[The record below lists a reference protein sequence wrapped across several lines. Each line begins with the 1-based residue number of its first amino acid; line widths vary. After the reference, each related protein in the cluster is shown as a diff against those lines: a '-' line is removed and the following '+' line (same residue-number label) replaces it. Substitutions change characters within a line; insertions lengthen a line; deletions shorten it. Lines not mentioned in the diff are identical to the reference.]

1 VNLPV
6 LFLPG
11 SLCDERVFADQLR
24 DIDHPCTVADLTL
37 DDSITAMATRAL
49 CEAPPQFAV
58 VGLSLGAII
67 AAEIA
72 HIAPE
77 RVAGMA
83 LIDFNLDAP
92 DDQQNRTRRRWAD
105 DVRAG
110 HFARVV
116 DEIAPDMTIS
126 PEAHG
131 PLIADMARTV
141 GPEGFLKQ
149 NEALLDRHDR
159 RPIVSSFQRPLLI
172 ACGRHD
178 QPCPPRL
185 HADLAA
191 RVPHAALVVA
201 ERAGHLSTIDQ
212 PARLTSA
219 IESWLQMCNNHK
231 PTRGNCYEY
240 NKV

>member
-1 VNLPV
+1 MLYR
-6 LFLPG
+6 
-11 SLCDERVFADQLR
+11 SDSFA
-24 DIDHPCTVADLTL
+24 
-37 DDSITAMATRAL
+37 SMATRVL
-49 CEAPPQFAV
+49 SEAPERFAV
-58 VGLSLGAII
+58 VGLSMGCIV

-72 HIAPE
+72 HLAPE
-77 RVAGMA
+77 RLLGMA

-105 DVRAG
+105 DVRGG
-110 HFARVV
+110 HFDRVV
-116 DEIAPDMTIS
+116 DEIAPTVTIS

-178 QPCPPRL
+178 QLCPPRL

-191 RVPHAALVVA
+191 RVPHATLVVA
-201 ERAGHLSTIDQ
+201 ERARHLSTIDQ

-219 IESWLQMCNNHK
+219 IESWLQMCKNHQ
-231 PTRGNCYEY
+231 PRRVNCYES
-240 NKV
+240 NKA

>member
-1 VNLPV
+1 VTTPV
-6 LFLPG
+6 FFLPG

-24 DIDHPCTVADLTL
+24 EIDQPSQVADLTL
-37 DDSITAMATRAL
+37 DDSFAAMATRVL
-49 CEAPPQFAV
+49 SEAPERFAV
-58 VGLSLGAII
+58 VGISMGCIV

-72 HIAPE
+72 HLAPE
-77 RVAGMA
+77 RLLGMA

-92 DDQQNRTRRRWAD
+92 DEIQNRTRRRWAS

-110 HFARVV
+110 HFVRVV
-116 DEIAPDMTIS
+116 EEIGPAMTIS

-131 PLIADMARTV
+131 PLIVDMAMAV
-141 GPEGFLKQ
+141 GPAGFLKQ
-149 NEALLDRHDR
+149 NDALRDRHDR

-172 ACGRHD
+172 ACGRRD
-178 QPCPPRL
+178 KLCPPRL

-191 RVPHAALVVA
+191 RVPHATLVVA

-231 PTRGNCYEY
+231 PRRGNCYEFS
-240 NKV
+240 KA